1 MTKTIDITRALPID
15 PLGSAGATGH
25 ADDERGRLELAAV
38 PEPVEDET
46 LTDEPDEDE
55 VEVEAI
61 GPAGAGGDV
70 DGEVDEDEDDEE
82 PAVAPAVRRAAVE
95 AFADESFIPESVD
108 QLLAHSRRYPLL
120 TPAQEIELA
129 QRIERGD
136 LRAKEMMIN
145 SNLRLVASNARRY
158 QNQGLPLAD
167 LVQEGMLGLI
177 RASEKFDWRK
187 GFRFSTYA
195 TLWIR
200 QAIQRGL
207 ENSGRTI
214 RLPVHVAQRSRKVGR
229 VERELSV
236 RLGREPTIEEIAAET
251 DLPID
256 QIEEVRHQRA
266 ALVSLDQQVGEDGD
280 TALGDLLA
288 SDLQAPEETA
298 WDNER
303 ERLVHEAI
311 ASLPETERTV
321 LTLRFGTGR
330 EEPQTLTAIGK
341 RLGFSAERAS
351 QLEQRAL
358 KKLAESPELAALREA
373 A

>member
-1 MTKTIDITRALPID
+1 MSDVITLSEELESD
-15 PLGSAGATGH
+15 EMVDETHGAQAVAFDAPD
-25 ADDERGRLELAAV
+25 ADDHS
-38 PEPVEDET
+38 
-46 LTDEPDEDE
+46 
-55 VEVEAI
+55 
-61 GPAGAGGDV
+61 
-70 DGEVDEDEDDEE
+70 DEE
-82 PAVAPAVRRAAVE
+82 SHEVAPAAPRTIHEVAV
-95 AFADESFIPESVD
+95 DSFIPESVD

-120 TPAQEIELA
+120 TPDQEIELA
-129 QRIERGD
+129 KRIEKGD
-136 LRAKEMMIN
+136 LDAKELMIN

-158 QNQGLPLAD
+158 QNQGLPLSD

-229 VERELSV
+229 IERELTV
-236 RLGREPTIEEIAAET
+236 RLGREPTIEEVAAEAQ
-251 DLPID
+251 LPVE
-256 QIEEVRHQRA
+256 QVEEVRDQRA
-266 ALVSLDQQVGEDGD
+266 ALVSLDQHVGEDAD
-280 TALGDLLA
+280 TALGDLLP
-288 SDLQAPEETA
+288 SDDEAPDDTA
-298 WDNER
+298 WVNER
-303 ERLVHEAI
+303 ERIVHEAI
-311 ASLPETERTV
+311 AQLPDTERTV
-321 LTLRFGTGR
+321 ITMRFGTGR

-358 KKLAESPELAALREA
+358 KKLAESADLAALREA

>member
-1 MTKTIDITRALPID
+1 MSDTITFSPEELEYE
-15 PLGSAGATGH
+15 AG
-25 ADDERGRLELAAV
+25 
-38 PEPVEDET
+38 ET
-46 LTDEPDEDE
+46 
-55 VEVEAI
+55 
-61 GPAGAGGDV
+61 PAGAVVPGSEFD
-70 DGEVDEDEDDEE
+70 
-82 PAVAPAVRRAAVE
+82 APE
-95 AFADESFIPESVD
+95 ADETIGTEEEGPEEEVNGAADDTSTGPALTRAQLTPSETFIPESVD

-120 TPAQEIELA
+120 TPDQEIELA
-129 QRIERGD
+129 KRIERGD
-136 LRAKEMMIN
+136 LAAKELMIN

-214 RLPVHVAQRSRKVGR
+214 RLPVHVAQRSRKVVR
-229 VERELSV
+229 VERELTV
-236 RLGREPTIEEIAAET
+236 RLGREPTLEEIAQEAQ
-251 DLPID
+251 LPVE
-256 QIEEVRHQRA
+256 QVEEVRDQRA
-266 ALVSLDQQVGEDGD
+266 ALVSLDQSVGEDGD
-280 TALGDLLA
+280 TALGDLLS
-288 SDLQAPEETA
+288 SDAEAPEDTA
-298 WDNER
+298 WENER
-303 ERLVHEAI
+303 ERIVHRAI
-311 ASLPETERTV
+311 AQLPDTERTV
-321 LTLRFGTGR
+321 ITLRFGTGR

-358 KKLAESPELAALREA
+358 RKLAESNALAALREA

>member
-1 MTKTIDITRALPID
+1 M
-15 PLGSAGATGH
+15 
-25 ADDERGRLELAAV
+25 
-38 PEPVEDET
+38 
-46 LTDEPDEDE
+46 
-55 VEVEAI
+55 
-61 GPAGAGGDV
+61 
-70 DGEVDEDEDDEE
+70 
-82 PAVAPAVRRAAVE
+82 
-95 AFADESFIPESVD
+95 
-108 QLLAHSRRYPLL
+108 
-120 TPAQEIELA
+120 
-129 QRIERGD
+129 
-136 LRAKEMMIN
+136 
-145 SNLRLVASNARRY
+145 ASNARRY
-158 QNQGLPLAD
+158 QNQGLPLGD

-236 RLGREPTIEEIAAET
+236 RLGREPTLEELAAET
-251 DLPID
+251 GLPVD
-256 QIEEVRHQRA
+256 QVEEVRHQRA
-266 ALVSLDQQVGEDGD
+266 ALVSLDQQIGEDGD
-280 TALGDLLA
+280 TALGDLLP
-288 SDLQAPEETA
+288 SDAEAPEETA
-298 WDNER
+298 WEHER
-303 ERLVHEAI
+303 EEIVHRAI
-311 ASLPETERTV
+311 EQLPETERKV

>member
-1 MTKTIDITRALPID
+1 MLETKNPLRDEALV
-15 PLGSAGATGH
+15 H
-25 ADDERGRLELAAV
+25 ADAL
-38 PEPVEDET
+38 
-46 LTDEPDEDE
+46 
-55 VEVEAI
+55 
-61 GPAGAGGDV
+61 
-70 DGEVDEDEDDEE
+70 
-82 PAVAPAVRRAAVE
+82 
-95 AFADESFIPESVD
+95 D
-108 QLLAHSRRYPLL
+108 QLLQRANEFRLL
-120 TPAQEIELA
+120 RPAEELELA

-136 LRAKEMMIN
+136 LVAKERLIN
-145 SNLRLVASNARRY
+145 CNLRLVVSIARRY
-158 QNQGLPLAD
+158 QGHGLTLND

-177 RASEKFDWRK
+177 RAAEKFDWRK

-236 RLGREPTIEEIAAET
+236 RLGREPTLDELATET
-251 DLPID
+251 GLPVD
-256 QIEEVRHQRA
+256 QVEEVRHQRA
-266 ALVSLDQQVGEDGD
+266 ALVSLDQQIGEDGD
-280 TALGDLLA
+280 TALGDLLP
-288 SDLQAPEETA
+288 SDTEAPEDTA

-303 ERLVHEAI
+303 ERIVHRAI
-311 ASLPETERTV
+311 EQLPETERKV

>member
-1 MTKTIDITRALPID
+1 MSHP
-15 PLGSAGATGH
+15 P
-25 ADDERGRLELAAV
+25 ADTSTLELEPLAQNVEGEAAA
-38 PEPVEDET
+38 EQ
-46 LTDEPDEDE
+46 
-55 VEVEAI
+55 VEAPSTGTSVRLDSPI
-61 GPAGAGGDV
+61 ERIDVGA
-70 DGEVDEDEDDEE
+70 
-82 PAVAPAVRRAAVE
+82 
-95 AFADESFIPESVD
+95 ADTFIPEAVD

-120 TPAQEIELA
+120 TPAQEIDLA
-129 QRIERGD
+129 KRIERGD
-136 LRAKEMMIN
+136 LYAKELLVN

-158 QNQGLPLAD
+158 QNQGLPLGD

-177 RASEKFDWRK
+177 RASEKLDWRK

-236 RLGREPTIEEIAAET
+236 RLGREPTLEELATET
-251 DLPID
+251 GLPIE
-256 QIEEVRHQRA
+256 QVEEVRHQRA
-266 ALVSLDQQVGEDGD
+266 ALVSLDQQIGEDGD
-280 TALGDLLA
+280 TALGDLLP
-288 SDLQAPEETA
+288 SDAEAPEESA
-298 WDNER
+298 WEHER
-303 ERLVHEAI
+303 EQIVHRAI
-311 ASLPETERTV
+311 SQLPETERKV

>member
-1 MTKTIDITRALPID
+1 MLETKNPLRDEALV
-15 PLGSAGATGH
+15 H
-25 ADDERGRLELAAV
+25 ADAL
-38 PEPVEDET
+38 
-46 LTDEPDEDE
+46 
-55 VEVEAI
+55 
-61 GPAGAGGDV
+61 
-70 DGEVDEDEDDEE
+70 
-82 PAVAPAVRRAAVE
+82 
-95 AFADESFIPESVD
+95 D
-108 QLLAHSRRYPLL
+108 QLLQRANEFRLL
-120 TPAQEIELA
+120 RPAEELELA

-136 LRAKEMMIN
+136 LVAKERLIN
-145 SNLRLVASNARRY
+145 CNLRLVVSIARRY
-158 QNQGLPLAD
+158 QGHGLTLND

-177 RASEKFDWRK
+177 RAAEKFDWRK

-207 ENSGRTI
+207 DNTGRTI
-214 RLPVHVAQRSRKVGR
+214 RLPSHMSQRARRIAR

-236 RLGREPTIEEIAAET
+236 RLGREPTLDELAAET
-251 DLPID
+251 GLPVD
-256 QIEEVRHQRA
+256 QVEEVRHQRA
-266 ALVSLDQQVGEDGD
+266 ALVSLDQQIGEDGD
-280 TALGDLLA
+280 TALGDLLP
-288 SDLQAPEETA
+288 SDAEAPEDTA
-298 WDNER
+298 WDHER
-303 ERLVHEAI
+303 ERIVHEAI
-311 ASLPETERTV
+311 SQLPETERKV

>member
-1 MTKTIDITRALPID
+1 MSKTIDLTGTLPID
-15 PLGSAGATGH
+15 S
-25 ADDERGRLELAAV
+25 LAA
-38 PEPVEDET
+38 EQAKGRRSHAEDEPERLHAVADPRDAVEEET
-46 LTDEPDEDE
+46 DALAEEAEGDETAEEDTETVASEETDEEDE
-55 VEVEAI
+55 LS
-61 GPAGAGGDV
+61 GTP
-70 DGEVDEDEDDEE
+70 
-82 PAVAPAVRRAAVE
+82 VRKASTVGIV
-95 AFADESFIPESVD
+95 ADETFIPESVD

-120 TPAQEIELA
+120 TPDQEIELA
-129 QRIERGD
+129 QRIEKGD
-136 LRAKEMMIN
+136 LRAKELLIN

-236 RLGREPTIEEIAAET
+236 RLGREPTIEEIAKET

-280 TALGDLLA
+280 TALGDLLP
-288 SDLQAPEETA
+288 SDQEAPEETA

-311 ASLPETERTV
+311 ASLPDTERTV